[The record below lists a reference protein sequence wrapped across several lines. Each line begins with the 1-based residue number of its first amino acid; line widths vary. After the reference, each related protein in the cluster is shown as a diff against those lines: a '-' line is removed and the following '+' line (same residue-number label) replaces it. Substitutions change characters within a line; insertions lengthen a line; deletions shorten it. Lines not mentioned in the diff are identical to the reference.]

1 MSYNCQKVAVRALQA
16 VWLPLLNHRIQ
27 RSMPSCETF
36 LFSCR
41 ECEVAQVKPPVTWPQ
56 VIFFIELFAL
66 SRPSG
71 GGGLQV
77 LALTHLLVP
86 ARVCSAPPQQFII
99 NNLSKHK

>member
-27 RSMPSCETF
+27 RSVPSCETF

-56 VIFFIELFAL
+56 VIFFIEVFAL

-71 GGGLQV
+71 GGLRV
-77 LALTHLLVP
+77 LALTHL
-86 ARVCSAPPQQFII
+86 RTCSSSGLFSTASAVYYQ
-99 NNLSKHK
+99 

>member
-1 MSYNCQKVAVRALQA
+1 MCYNCQKVAVRALQA

-56 VIFFIELFAL
+56 VIFFIEVFAL
-66 SRPSG
+66 SRQSG
-71 GGGLQV
+71 GLRV
-77 LALTHLLVP
+77 LALTHLGT
-86 ARVCSAPPQQFII
+86 CSSSGLFSTASAVYYQ
-99 NNLSKHK
+99 